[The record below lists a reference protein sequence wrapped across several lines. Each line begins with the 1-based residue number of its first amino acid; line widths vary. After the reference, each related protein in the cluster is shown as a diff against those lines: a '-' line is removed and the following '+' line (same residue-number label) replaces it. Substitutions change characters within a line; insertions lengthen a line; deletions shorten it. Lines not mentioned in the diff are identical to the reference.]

1 MTTSDFRL
9 KGLLSFAL
17 AAHHILHLT
26 LPTITGI
33 EMLLLCA
40 YVLIWASKPHIH
52 ASTAAIARHLER
64 YALAT
69 LPAKVVHRC
78 DRLIDCSLYVLL
90 WVVIWGP
97 TSGLPMLLR
106 STWWSIGTVFT
117 VCYVSAILS
126 GFLWVPALCYVGHP
140 SYNILQRAANMGTMA
155 CRCTSAKVRSLFK
168 SFQSAA
174 VFSYSCVHQHRPT
187 LSDVKIWTITAMTP
201 LLACLRWVA
210 AAIAA
215 LDAGGRSMIAAILRA
230 TLTVVRIGGRMCSK
244 IFDMTARMH
253 AATMD
258 IVSQMHSTVVHFA
271 LRMHV
276 GVVTGCKA
284 AASWASSKTTKAC
297 STTHRLSRQ
306 ISRASVKTAA
316 FFRKE
321 PGTVECIIAST
332 SQILEGLGMAS
343 DVLALVP
350 FAVLGDEITLRS
362 GPTLHVADTVKAT
375 VDVSARLY
383 SHVQTF

>member
-1 MTTSDFRL
+1 MTISDFRL

-40 YVLIWASKPHIH
+40 YVLIWASKPHIR

-78 DRLIDCSLYVLL
+78 NRLIDYSFYVLL

-106 STWWSIGTVFT
+106 STWWSIGTAFT

-140 SYNILQRAANMGTMA
+140 SYNILRRAAGMGMMA
-155 CRCTSAKVRSLFK
+155 GRWTGAKARSLFK

-174 VFSYSCVHQHRPT
+174 VFSYTYVQQHRPT
-187 LSDVKIWTITAMTP
+187 LSDVKIWAITAMTP
-201 LLACLRWVA
+201 LRACLRWVA

-215 LDAGGRSMIAAILRA
+215 LDAGGRSMIAAILPA
-230 TLTVVRIGGRMCSK
+230 TLTVVRIGSRMCSK

-258 IVSQMHSTVVHFA
+258 IVSRMHSTAVHVA
-271 LRMHV
+271 LQMYAKAA
-276 GVVTGCKA
+276 TGCIA
-284 AASWASSKTTKAC
+284 AACWASLQTTEAC
-297 STTHRLSRQ
+297 STAYRLSHRLL
-306 ISRASVKTAA
+306 RASVKTAA

-321 PGTVECIIAST
+321 PGTVECIITST

-362 GPTLHVADTVKAT
+362 GPTLHVADAVKAT